1 MIAIVKSNF
10 NQPITDALLAS
21 CKQTLE
27 SSGVDYKVFEVPGA
41 IETVGTSKRLLSSP
55 AYKAIIVIGAV
66 IKGDTDH
73 YDYVCNF
80 VTQGLSILSTQS
92 NIPLIFGILTT
103 QNEEQALDRALA
115 DRMNKGKEFAET
127 AIEMI
132 GVYDRSL

>member
-21 CKQTLE
+21 CMQTLE
-27 SSGVDYKVFEVPGA
+27 YSGVDYKVFEVPGA

-80 VTQGLSILSTQS
+80 VTQGLAILSTQS
-92 NIPLIFGILTT
+92 KIPVIFGILTT

-132 GVYDRSL
+132 KLFEQL

>member
-132 GVYDRSL
+132 GVYNLL

>member
-10 NQPITDALLAS
+10 NQPITDALLTS

-27 SSGVDYKVFEVPGA
+27 SNGVDYKVFEVPGA

-55 AYKAIIVIGAV
+55 VYKAIIVIGAV

-80 VTQGLSILSTQS
+80 VTQGLTILSTQS
-92 NIPLIFGILTT
+92 DIPIIFGILTT
-103 QNEEQALDRALA
+103 QNEEQALDRALS

-127 AIEMI
+127 AIEMVKI
-132 GVYDRSL
+132 FGQL